1 MTKDINDLLPVVKK
15 MAMEFQ
21 AKAKLAGI
29 DFVVT
34 SVYRSIEEQN
44 AIYAQGRTTPGGIV
58 TNAKGGQS
66 FHNWKVAFDI
76 VPVIAGKAI
85 WNDNALWSKLGQIGQ
100 SVGLEWGGSWANF
113 KDLPHFQYVAGYS
126 FQDFIDKKVDY
137 SKFNLPVPGA
147 PVTLNPPVAPVVD
160 TIQPL
165 VAKLTTA
172 ITAKDY
178 KSAKDAC
185 SYLFTELAKKA

>member
-1 MTKDINDLLPVVKK
+1 MTKDINDLLPIVKK
-15 MAMEFQ
+15 MAAEFQ
-21 AKAKLAGI
+21 SKAKLAGI

-44 AIYAQGRTTPGGIV
+44 AIYAQGRTVPGAIV

-85 WNDNALWSKLGQIGQ
+85 WNDDALWSKLGQIGT
-100 SVGLEWGGSWANF
+100 SVGLEWGGSWQNF
-113 KDLPHFQYVAGYS
+113 KDLPHFQFVAGYS

-137 SKFNLPVPGA
+137 KKFD
-147 PVTLNPPVAPVVD
+147 VAVQPIVD
-160 TIQPL
+160 TVQPL
-165 VAKLTTA
+165 VDKLNSAVAAKNYKL
-172 ITAKDY
+172 AKDT
-178 KSAKDAC
+178 C
-185 SYLFTELAKKA
+185 SYLFTELAKKV

>member
-1 MTKDINDLLPVVKK
+1 MTRDINDLLPKVKK
-15 MAMEFQ
+15 MAMDFQ

-44 AIYAQGRTTPGGIV
+44 AIYAQGRTAPGSIV

-85 WNDNALWSKLGQIGQ
+85 WNDNALWSKLGQIGT
-100 SVGLEWGGSWANF
+100 SIGLEWGGNWQNF

-137 SKFNLPVPGA
+137 KKFEGATVTPPPVP
-147 PVTLNPPVAPVVD
+147 PLDTVT
-160 TIQPL
+160 PL
-165 VAKLTTA
+165 VAKLNA
-172 ITAKDY
+172 AVAAKDY
-178 KSAKDAC
+178 KLAKDTC
-185 SYLFTELAKKA
+185 SYLFTELAKRV

>member
-1 MTKDINDLLPVVKK
+1 MTKDINDLLPIVKK
-15 MAMEFQ
+15 MAMDFQ

-29 DFVVT
+29 DFVIT
-34 SVYRSIEEQN
+34 SVYRSIDEQN
-44 AIYAQGRTTPGGIV
+44 AIYAQGRTIPGNIV
-58 TNAKGGQS
+58 TNAKGGPS
-66 FHNWKVAFDI
+66 FHNWKVALDV

-85 WNDNALWSKLGQIGQ
+85 WNDNALWSKLGQIGT
-100 SVGLEWGGSWANF
+100 SVGLEWGGSWVNF

-137 SKFNLPVPGA
+137 NKFNLPVPGV
-147 PVTLNPPVAPVVD
+147 PVVSTPVVD

-165 VAKLTTA
+165 IAKLTTA

-178 KSAKDAC
+178 KLAKDTC

>member
-1 MTKDINDLLPVVKK
+1 MTRDINDLLPKVKK
-15 MAMEFQ
+15 MAMDFQ

-29 DFVVT
+29 DFVIT
-34 SVYRSIEEQN
+34 SVYRSTEEQN
-44 AIYAQGRTTPGGIV
+44 AIYAQGRTKPGAIV

-85 WNDNALWSKLGQIGQ
+85 WNDNALWSKLGQIGS
-100 SVGLEWGGSWANF
+100 SVGLEWGGSWSNF

-126 FQDFIDKKVDY
+126 FQDFIDKQVDY
-137 SKFNLPVPGA
+137 RKFDLPG
-147 PVTLNPPVAPVVD
+147 TSSITPPTPVVD

-165 VAKLTTA
+165 IAKMSTA
-172 ITAKDY
+172 IAAKDY
-178 KSAKDAC
+178 KLAKDTC
-185 SYLFTELAKKA
+185 SYLYTELAKKV